1 MSESARKKFCATR
14 SASCQLADH
23 DYESFEGKLS
33 QAKQLALQMTMLT
46 FGIIAAL
53 FVLLIFW
60 FVLPPLFQ
68 KSEAKKT
75 DANASANVIIYQDQ
89 LEELAADLKTGL
101 IGKDQYLQEK
111 ESIERRLLEDVK
123 GGAPH
128 TGRVPSTRTSV
139 IVYALSVFIPVG
151 AVAFYLFVG
160 NPKALSSTPAATL
173 PPAATQPGGPMSPQ
187 QIAANVDKLA
197 ERLKQNPNDAQG
209 WLMLAR
215 SYIMLERYSEAA
227 TAYERATT
235 LNPNDAGPWADYA
248 EALALTNGQNL
259 AGKPTEAINRAL
271 QINPANQKALDLA
284 GSAAFQA
291 GDYQKAISYWQQLL
305 EQLPAGSEELRT
317 ISDQIAKAKELAGG
331 KGSR

>member
-1 MSESARKKFCATR
+1 
-14 SASCQLADH
+14 
-23 DYESFEGKLS
+23 
-33 QAKQLALQMTMLT
+33 MLT

-60 FVLPPLFQ
+60 FVLPPLLQ

-89 LEELAADLKTGL
+89 LKELEADLKTGL
-101 IGKDQYLQEK
+101 IGEDQYQPEK

-123 GGAPH
+123 SKAPL

-151 AVAFYLFVG
+151 AVAFYLLVG
-160 NPKALSSTPAATL
+160 NPKALSSAPTATA
-173 PPAATQPGGPMSPQ
+173 PSAATQPAGPISPQ

-215 SYIMLERYSEAA
+215 SYMMLERYSEAA
-227 TAYERATT
+227 KAYERATR
-235 LNPNDAGPWADYA
+235 LNANDAGLWADYA

-259 AGKPTEAINRAL
+259 AGKPSEAINRAL
-271 QINPANQKALDLA
+271 QIDSANQRALNLA

-305 EQLPAGSEELRT
+305 KQLPAGSEELRT

>member
-1 MSESARKKFCATR
+1 
-14 SASCQLADH
+14 
-23 DYESFEGKLS
+23 
-33 QAKQLALQMTMLT
+33 MLT

-60 FVLPPLFQ
+60 FVLPPLLQ
-68 KSEAKKT
+68 RPDAKKT

-89 LEELAADLKTGL
+89 LEELEADLKTGL
-101 IGKDQYLQEK
+101 IAEDQYQQEK
-111 ESIERRLLEDVK
+111 ESIERRLLEDVR
-123 GGAPH
+123 GRAPLAA
-128 TGRVPSTRTSV
+128 RVPSTRTSV
-139 IVYALSVFIPVG
+139 IVYALSVFIPVA

-160 NPKALSSTPAATL
+160 NPKALSSAPAPTG
-173 PPAATQPGGPMSPQ
+173 PPAATGSMSPQ

-197 ERLKQNPNDAQG
+197 ERLKQNPNDSQG

-215 SYIMLERYSEAA
+215 SYLMLERYSEAA
-227 TAYERATT
+227 KAYQRATT
-235 LNPNDAGPWADYA
+235 LNANDAGLWADYA
-248 EALALTNGQNL
+248 EALAMANGQNL
-259 AGKPTEAINRAL
+259 GGQPTEALNRAL
-271 QINPANQKALDLA
+271 QIDPVNQKALDLA

-305 EQLPAGSEELRT
+305 KQLPAGSEELGT

>member
-1 MSESARKKFCATR
+1 
-14 SASCQLADH
+14 
-23 DYESFEGKLS
+23 
-33 QAKQLALQMTMLT
+33 MLT

-60 FVLPPLFQ
+60 FVLPPLLQ

-89 LEELAADLKTGL
+89 LKELEADLKTGL
-101 IGKDQYLQEK
+101 IGEDQYQPEK

-123 GGAPH
+123 SKAPL
-128 TGRVPSTRTSV
+128 TGRVPSTRTSI

-151 AVAFYLFVG
+151 AVAFYLLVG
-160 NPKALSSTPAATL
+160 NPKALSSAPAATG
-173 PPAATQPGGPMSPQ
+173 PPSAAQPERQMSPQ

-215 SYIMLERYSEAA
+215 SYIMLERYAEAA
-227 TAYERATT
+227 KAYERATA
-235 LNPNDAGPWADYA
+235 LNANDADLWADYA
-248 EALALTNGQNL
+248 EALALSNGQNL

-271 QINPANQKALDLA
+271 QVDPSNQKALDLA
-284 GSAAFQA
+284 GSAAFQS

-305 EQLPAGSEELRT
+305 KQLPAGSEELRT
-317 ISDQIAKAKELAGG
+317 ISAQIAKAKELAGG

>member
-1 MSESARKKFCATR
+1 
-14 SASCQLADH
+14 
-23 DYESFEGKLS
+23 
-33 QAKQLALQMTMLT
+33 MLT

-60 FVLPPLFQ
+60 FVLPPLLQ

-89 LEELAADLKTGL
+89 LKELEADLKTGL
-101 IGKDQYLQEK
+101 IGEDQYQPEK

-123 GGAPH
+123 SKAPL

-139 IVYALSVFIPVG
+139 IVYALSVFIPVA
-151 AVAFYLFVG
+151 AVAFYLLVG
-160 NPKALSSTPAATL
+160 NPKALSSAPAATG
-173 PPAATQPGGPMSPQ
+173 PPSAAQPERQMSPQ

-215 SYIMLERYSEAA
+215 SYIMLERYAEAA
-227 TAYERATT
+227 KAYERATA
-235 LNPNDAGPWADYA
+235 LNANDADLWADYA
-248 EALALTNGQNL
+248 EALALSNGQNL

-271 QINPANQKALDLA
+271 QVDPSNQKALDLA
-284 GSAAFQA
+284 GSAAFQS

-305 EQLPAGSEELRT
+305 KQLPAGSEELRT
-317 ISDQIAKAKELAGG
+317 ISAQIAKAKELAGG

>member
-1 MSESARKKFCATR
+1 
-14 SASCQLADH
+14 
-23 DYESFEGKLS
+23 
-33 QAKQLALQMTMLT
+33 MLT

-60 FVLPPLFQ
+60 FVLPPLLQ
-68 KSEAKKT
+68 RPDAKKT

-89 LEELAADLKTGL
+89 LEELEADLKTGL
-101 IGKDQYLQEK
+101 IAEDQYQQEK
-111 ESIERRLLEDVK
+111 ESIERRLLEDVR
-123 GGAPH
+123 GRAPLAA
-128 TGRVPSTRTSV
+128 RVPSTRTSV
-139 IVYALSVFIPVG
+139 IVYALSVFIPVA

-160 NPKALSSTPAATL
+160 NPKALSSAPAPTGPPSAT
-173 PPAATQPGGPMSPQ
+173 GSMSPQ

-197 ERLKQNPNDAQG
+197 ERLKQNPNDSQG

-215 SYIMLERYSEAA
+215 SYLMLERYSEAA
-227 TAYERATT
+227 KAYQRATT
-235 LNPNDAGPWADYA
+235 LNANDAGLWADYA
-248 EALALTNGQNL
+248 EALAMANGQNL
-259 AGKPTEAINRAL
+259 GGQPTEALNRAL
-271 QINPANQKALDLA
+271 QIDPVNQKALDLA

-305 EQLPAGSEELRT
+305 KQLPAGSEELRT

>member
-1 MSESARKKFCATR
+1 
-14 SASCQLADH
+14 
-23 DYESFEGKLS
+23 
-33 QAKQLALQMTMLT
+33 MLT

-60 FVLPPLFQ
+60 FVLPPLLQ
-68 KSEAKKT
+68 KAEAKKA

-89 LEELAADLKTGL
+89 LEELGVDLKTGL
-101 IGKDQYLQEK
+101 IAEDQYQQEK

-123 GGAPH
+123 GRPTI

-151 AVAFYLFVG
+151 AVAFYLLVG
-160 NPKALSSTPAATL
+160 NPKALSSAPAATA
-173 PPAATQPGGPMSPQ
+173 PPAATQPGEPMSPQ
-187 QIAANVDKLA
+187 QIAANVEKLA
-197 ERLKQNPNDAQG
+197 DRMKQNPNDAQG

-215 SYIMLERYSEAA
+215 SYMMLERYADA
-227 TAYERATT
+227 VKAYERLTT
-235 LNPNDAGPWADYA
+235 LKANDADSWADYA
-248 EALALTNGQNL
+248 EALALTNGENL
-259 AGKPTEAINRAL
+259 AGKPTEALNRAL
-271 QINPANQKALDLA
+271 QIDSRNQKALDLA
-284 GSAAFQA
+284 GSAAYQG

-305 EQLPAGSEELRT
+305 KQLPAGSEELRT

>member
-1 MSESARKKFCATR
+1 
-14 SASCQLADH
+14 
-23 DYESFEGKLS
+23 
-33 QAKQLALQMTMLT
+33 MLT

-60 FVLPPLFQ
+60 FVLPPLLQ

-89 LEELAADLKTGL
+89 LKELEADLKTGL
-101 IGKDQYLQEK
+101 IGEDQYQPEK

-123 GGAPH
+123 SKAPL

-151 AVAFYLFVG
+151 AVAFYLLVG
-160 NPKALSSTPAATL
+160 NPKALSSAPAATG
-173 PPAATQPGGPMSPQ
+173 PPSAAQPERQMSPQ

-215 SYIMLERYSEAA
+215 SYIMLERYAEAA
-227 TAYERATT
+227 KAYERATA
-235 LNPNDAGPWADYA
+235 LNANDADLWADYA
-248 EALALTNGQNL
+248 EALALSNGQNL

-271 QINPANQKALDLA
+271 QVDPSNQKALDLA
-284 GSAAFQA
+284 GSAAFQS

-305 EQLPAGSEELRT
+305 KQLPAGSEELRT
-317 ISDQIAKAKELAGG
+317 ISAQIAKAKELAGG

>member
-1 MSESARKKFCATR
+1 
-14 SASCQLADH
+14 
-23 DYESFEGKLS
+23 
-33 QAKQLALQMTMLT
+33 MLT

-60 FVLPPLFQ
+60 FVLPPLLQ
-68 KSEAKKT
+68 RPDAKKT

-89 LEELAADLKTGL
+89 LEELEADLKTGL
-101 IGKDQYLQEK
+101 IAEDQYQQEK
-111 ESIERRLLEDVK
+111 ESIERRLLEDVR
-123 GGAPH
+123 GRAPL
-128 TGRVPSTRTSV
+128 TARVPSTRTSV
-139 IVYALSVFIPVG
+139 IVYALSVFIPVA

-160 NPKALSSTPAATL
+160 NPKALSSAPAPTG
-173 PPAATQPGGPMSPQ
+173 PPSATQQAGSMSPQ

-197 ERLKQNPNDAQG
+197 ERLKQNPNDSQG

-215 SYIMLERYSEAA
+215 SYLMLERYSEAA
-227 TAYERATT
+227 KAYQRATT
-235 LNPNDAGPWADYA
+235 LNANDAGLWADYA
-248 EALALTNGQNL
+248 EALAMANGQNL
-259 AGKPTEAINRAL
+259 GGQPTEALNRAL
-271 QINPANQKALDLA
+271 QIDPVNQKALDLA

-305 EQLPAGSEELRT
+305 KQLPAGSEELGT

>member
-1 MSESARKKFCATR
+1 
-14 SASCQLADH
+14 
-23 DYESFEGKLS
+23 
-33 QAKQLALQMTMLT
+33 MLT

-60 FVLPPLFQ
+60 FVLPPLLQ

-89 LEELAADLKTGL
+89 LKELEADLKTGL
-101 IGKDQYLQEK
+101 IGEDQYQPEK

-123 GGAPH
+123 SKAPL

-139 IVYALSVFIPVG
+139 IVYTLSVFIPVG
-151 AVAFYLFVG
+151 AVAFYLLVG
-160 NPKALSSTPAATL
+160 NPKALSSAPAATG
-173 PPAATQPGGPMSPQ
+173 PPSAAQPERQMSPQ

-215 SYIMLERYSEAA
+215 SYIMLERYAEAA
-227 TAYERATT
+227 KAYERATA
-235 LNPNDAGPWADYA
+235 LNANDADLWADYA
-248 EALALTNGQNL
+248 EALALSKGQNL

-271 QINPANQKALDLA
+271 QVDPSNQKALDLA
-284 GSAAFQA
+284 GSAAFQS

-305 EQLPAGSEELRT
+305 KQLPAGSEELRT
-317 ISDQIAKAKELAGG
+317 ISAQIAKAKELAGG

>member
-1 MSESARKKFCATR
+1 
-14 SASCQLADH
+14 
-23 DYESFEGKLS
+23 
-33 QAKQLALQMTMLT
+33 MLT

-60 FVLPPLFQ
+60 FVLPPLLQ

-89 LEELAADLKTGL
+89 LKELEADLKTGL
-101 IGKDQYLQEK
+101 IGEDQYQPEK

-123 GGAPH
+123 SKAPL

-151 AVAFYLFVG
+151 AVAFYLLVG
-160 NPKALSSTPAATL
+160 NPKALSSAPAATG
-173 PPAATQPGGPMSPQ
+173 PPSAAQPERQMSPQ

-215 SYIMLERYSEAA
+215 SYIMLERYAEAA
-227 TAYERATT
+227 KAYERATA
-235 LNPNDAGPWADYA
+235 LNANDADLWADYA
-248 EALALTNGQNL
+248 EALALSNGQNL

-271 QINPANQKALDLA
+271 QVDPSNQRALNLA

-305 EQLPAGSEELRT
+305 KQLPAGSEELRT

>member
-1 MSESARKKFCATR
+1 
-14 SASCQLADH
+14 
-23 DYESFEGKLS
+23 
-33 QAKQLALQMTMLT
+33 MLT

-60 FVLPPLFQ
+60 FVLPPLLQ

-89 LEELAADLKTGL
+89 LKELEADLKTGL
-101 IGKDQYLQEK
+101 IGEDQYQPEK

-123 GGAPH
+123 SKAPL

-139 IVYALSVFIPVG
+139 IVYTLSVFIPVG
-151 AVAFYLFVG
+151 AVAFYLLVG
-160 NPKALSSTPAATL
+160 NPKALSSAPAATG
-173 PPAATQPGGPMSPQ
+173 PPSAAQPERQMSPQ

-215 SYIMLERYSEAA
+215 SYIMLERYAEAA
-227 TAYERATT
+227 KAYERATA
-235 LNPNDAGPWADYA
+235 LNANDADLWADYA
-248 EALALTNGQNL
+248 EALALSNGQNL

-271 QINPANQKALDLA
+271 QVDPSNQKALDLA
-284 GSAAFQA
+284 GSAAFQS

-305 EQLPAGSEELRT
+305 KQLPAGSEELRT
-317 ISDQIAKAKELAGG
+317 ISAQIAKAKELAGG

>member
-1 MSESARKKFCATR
+1 
-14 SASCQLADH
+14 
-23 DYESFEGKLS
+23 
-33 QAKQLALQMTMLT
+33 MLT

-60 FVLPPLFQ
+60 FVLPPLLQ

-89 LEELAADLKTGL
+89 LKELEADLKTGL
-101 IGKDQYLQEK
+101 IGEDQYQPER

-123 GGAPH
+123 SKAPL

-151 AVAFYLFVG
+151 AVAFYLLVG
-160 NPKALSSTPAATL
+160 NPKALSSAPAATG
-173 PPAATQPGGPMSPQ
+173 PPSAAQPERQMSPQ

-215 SYIMLERYSEAA
+215 SYIMLERYAEAA
-227 TAYERATT
+227 KAYERATA
-235 LNPNDAGPWADYA
+235 LNANDADLWADYA
-248 EALALTNGQNL
+248 EALALSNGQNL

-271 QINPANQKALDLA
+271 QVDPSNQKALDLA
-284 GSAAFQA
+284 GSAAFQS

-305 EQLPAGSEELRT
+305 KQLPAGSEELRT
-317 ISDQIAKAKELAGG
+317 ISAQIAKAKELAGG

>member
-1 MSESARKKFCATR
+1 
-14 SASCQLADH
+14 
-23 DYESFEGKLS
+23 
-33 QAKQLALQMTMLT
+33 MLT

-60 FVLPPLFQ
+60 FVLPPLLQ
-68 KSEAKKT
+68 RPDAKKT

-89 LEELAADLKTGL
+89 LEELEADLKTGL
-101 IGKDQYLQEK
+101 IAEDQYQQEK
-111 ESIERRLLEDVK
+111 ESIERRLLEDVR
-123 GGAPH
+123 GRAPL
-128 TGRVPSTRTSV
+128 TARVPSTRTSV
-139 IVYALSVFIPVG
+139 IVYALSVFIPVA

-160 NPKALSSTPAATL
+160 NPKALSSAPAPTGPPSAT
-173 PPAATQPGGPMSPQ
+173 GSMSPQ

-197 ERLKQNPNDAQG
+197 ERLKQNPNDSQG

-215 SYIMLERYSEAA
+215 SYLMLERYSEAA
-227 TAYERATT
+227 KAYQRATT
-235 LNPNDAGPWADYA
+235 LKANDAGLWADYA
-248 EALALTNGQNL
+248 EALAMANGQNL
-259 AGKPTEAINRAL
+259 GGQPTEALNRAL
-271 QINPANQKALDLA
+271 QIDPVNQKALDLA

-305 EQLPAGSEELRT
+305 KQLPAGSEELRT

>member
-1 MSESARKKFCATR
+1 
-14 SASCQLADH
+14 
-23 DYESFEGKLS
+23 
-33 QAKQLALQMTMLT
+33 MLT

-60 FVLPPLFQ
+60 FVLPPLLQ

-89 LEELAADLKTGL
+89 LKELEADLKTGL
-101 IGKDQYLQEK
+101 IGEDQYQPEK

-123 GGAPH
+123 SKAPL

-151 AVAFYLFVG
+151 AVAFYLLVG
-160 NPKALSSTPAATL
+160 NPKALSSAPAATG
-173 PPAATQPGGPMSPQ
+173 PPSAAQPERQMSPQ

-215 SYIMLERYSEAA
+215 SYLMLERYAEAA
-227 TAYERATT
+227 KAYERATA
-235 LNPNDAGPWADYA
+235 LNANDADLWADYA
-248 EALALTNGQNL
+248 EALALSNGQNL

-271 QINPANQKALDLA
+271 QVDPSNQKALDLA
-284 GSAAFQA
+284 GSAAFQS

-305 EQLPAGSEELRT
+305 KQLPAGSEELRT
-317 ISDQIAKAKELAGG
+317 ISAQIAKAKELAGG

>member
-1 MSESARKKFCATR
+1 
-14 SASCQLADH
+14 
-23 DYESFEGKLS
+23 
-33 QAKQLALQMTMLT
+33 MLT

-60 FVLPPLFQ
+60 FVLPPLLQ

-89 LEELAADLKTGL
+89 LKELEADLKTGL
-101 IGKDQYLQEK
+101 IGEDQYQPEK

-123 GGAPH
+123 SKAPL
-128 TGRVPSTRTSV
+128 TGRVPSTRTSI

-151 AVAFYLFVG
+151 AVAFYLLVG
-160 NPKALSSTPAATL
+160 NPKALSSAPAPTG
-173 PPAATQPGGPMSPQ
+173 PPSAAKPERQMSPQ

-215 SYIMLERYSEAA
+215 SYIMLERYAEGGKGYEGA
-227 TAYERATT
+227 TA
-235 LNPNDAGPWADYA
+235 LNANLWADYA
-248 EALALTNGQNL
+248 EALALSNGQNL

-271 QINPANQKALDLA
+271 QVDPSNQKALDLA
-284 GSAAFQA
+284 GSAAFQS
-291 GDYQKAISYWQQLL
+291 GNYQKAISYWQQLL
-305 EQLPAGSEELRT
+305 KQLPAGSEELRT
-317 ISDQIAKAKELAGG
+317 ISAQIAKAKELAGG

>member
-1 MSESARKKFCATR
+1 
-14 SASCQLADH
+14 
-23 DYESFEGKLS
+23 
-33 QAKQLALQMTMLT
+33 MLT

-60 FVLPPLFQ
+60 FVLPPLLQ

-89 LEELAADLKTGL
+89 LKELEADLKTGL
-101 IGKDQYLQEK
+101 IAEDQYQQEK

-123 GGAPH
+123 GRTSI
-128 TGRVPSTRTSV
+128 TGRVPSTRTAV
-139 IVYALSVFIPVG
+139 IVYALSVFIPVA

-160 NPKALSSTPAATL
+160 NPKALSSA
-173 PPAATQPGGPMSPQ
+173 PAATQPPSATQPAGPMSPQ

-235 LNPNDAGPWADYA
+235 LNPNDAGLWADYA
-248 EALALTNGQNL
+248 EALALTSGQNL

-271 QINPANQKALDLA
+271 QIDPLIKERSTLR
-284 GSAAFQA
+284 AAPPFRQA
-291 GDYQKAISYWQQLL
+291 IIKRL
-305 EQLPAGSEELRT
+305 
-317 ISDQIAKAKELAGG
+317 
-331 KGSR
+331 

>member
-1 MSESARKKFCATR
+1 
-14 SASCQLADH
+14 
-23 DYESFEGKLS
+23 
-33 QAKQLALQMTMLT
+33 MLT

-60 FVLPPLFQ
+60 FVLPPLLQ

-89 LEELAADLKTGL
+89 LKELEADLKTGL
-101 IGKDQYLQEK
+101 IGEDQYQPEK

-123 GGAPH
+123 SKAPL

-151 AVAFYLFVG
+151 AVAFYLLVG
-160 NPKALSSTPAATL
+160 NPKALSSAPAATGL
-173 PPAATQPGGPMSPQ
+173 PSAAQPERQMSPQ

-215 SYIMLERYSEAA
+215 SYIMLERYAEAA
-227 TAYERATT
+227 KAYERATA
-235 LNPNDAGPWADYA
+235 LNANDADLWADYA
-248 EALALTNGQNL
+248 EALALSNGQNL

-271 QINPANQKALDLA
+271 QVDPSNQKALDLA
-284 GSAAFQA
+284 GSAAFQS

-305 EQLPAGSEELRT
+305 KQLPAGSEELRT
-317 ISDQIAKAKELAGG
+317 ISAQIAKAKELAGG

>member
-1 MSESARKKFCATR
+1 
-14 SASCQLADH
+14 
-23 DYESFEGKLS
+23 
-33 QAKQLALQMTMLT
+33 MLT

-60 FVLPPLFQ
+60 FVLPPLLQ
-68 KSEAKKT
+68 RPDAKKT

-89 LEELAADLKTGL
+89 LEELEADLKTGL
-101 IGKDQYLQEK
+101 IAEDQYQQEK
-111 ESIERRLLEDVK
+111 ESIERRLLEDVR
-123 GGAPH
+123 GRAPL
-128 TGRVPSTRTSV
+128 TARVPSTRTSV
-139 IVYALSVFIPVG
+139 IVYALSVFIPVA

-160 NPKALSSTPAATL
+160 NPKALSSAPAPTGPPSAT
-173 PPAATQPGGPMSPQ
+173 GSMSPQ

-197 ERLKQNPNDAQG
+197 ERLKQNPNDSQG

-215 SYIMLERYSEAA
+215 SYLMLERYSEAA
-227 TAYERATT
+227 KAYQRATT
-235 LNPNDAGPWADYA
+235 LNANDAGLWADYA
-248 EALALTNGQNL
+248 EALAMANGQNL
-259 AGKPTEAINRAL
+259 GGQPTEALNRAL
-271 QINPANQKALDLA
+271 QIDPVNQKALDLA

-305 EQLPAGSEELRT
+305 KQLPAGSEELRT

>member
-1 MSESARKKFCATR
+1 
-14 SASCQLADH
+14 
-23 DYESFEGKLS
+23 
-33 QAKQLALQMTMLT
+33 MLT

-60 FVLPPLFQ
+60 FVLPPLLQ

-89 LEELAADLKTGL
+89 LKELEADLKTGL
-101 IGKDQYLQEK
+101 IGEDQYQPEK

-123 GGAPH
+123 SKAPL
-128 TGRVPSTRTSV
+128 TGRVPSTRTAV
-139 IVYALSVFIPVG
+139 IVYALSVFIPVA

-160 NPKALSSTPAATL
+160 NPKALSSA
-173 PPAATQPGGPMSPQ
+173 PAATQPPSATQPAGPMSPP
-187 QIAANVDKLA
+187 QIAANVDKL
-197 ERLKQNPNDAQG
+197 D
-209 WLMLAR
+209 M
-215 SYIMLERYSEAA
+215 MLERYSEAA
-227 TAYERATT
+227 KAYERATT
-235 LNPNDAGPWADYA
+235 LNANDAGLWADYA
-248 EALALTNGQNL
+248 EALAMTSGQNL

-271 QINPANQKALDLA
+271 QIDPANQRALNLA

-291 GDYQKAISYWQQLL
+291 GDYQKAISYWQQILK
-305 EQLPAGSEELRT
+305 QLPAGSEELRT

>member
-1 MSESARKKFCATR
+1 
-14 SASCQLADH
+14 
-23 DYESFEGKLS
+23 
-33 QAKQLALQMTMLT
+33 MLT

-89 LEELAADLKTGL
+89 LEELAADLKAGL
-101 IGKDQYLQEK
+101 IGEDQYQQEQ

-123 GGAPH
+123 GRAPH
-128 TGRVPSTRTSV
+128 TGRAPSTRTSV
-139 IVYALSVFIPVG
+139 IVYGLSVFIPVG

-160 NPKALSSTPAATL
+160 NPKALSSAPATV
-173 PPAATQPGGPMSPQ
+173 PPSATQPAGQMSPQ

-215 SYIMLERYSEAA
+215 SYVMLERYSDAA
-227 TAYERATT
+227 KAYERVTT
-235 LNPNDAGPWADYA
+235 LNANDAGSWADYA
-248 EALALTNGQNL
+248 EALAMTNGQNL

-271 QINPANQKALDLA
+271 QIDPANQKALDLA
-284 GSAAFQA
+284 GSAAYQA
-291 GDYQKAISYWQQLL
+291 GDYQKSISYWQQLL
-305 EQLPAGSEELRT
+305 KLLPAGSEELRT